1 MPLTETNLF
10 SRYRCHP
17 PLPEVVRL
25 YLDETQCDSHVME
38 DSKLGKTLDVCFMNK
53 IMPLLHRPAII
64 CLRFESKHVNRGMSH
79 HNKMFFGLLGFV
91 ALLILVFCCFVFL
104 FVICSLF
111 YLGFFCF
118 CCFFYIYF
126 IVLMIFVGFFLLILH
141 ILLLFL
147 LYFTYK

>member
-17 PLPEVVRL
+17 PLPEVVCL
-25 YLDETQCDSHVME
+25 YLDETQCDSHIME

-53 IMPLLHRPAII
+53 IMLLLHRPAII
-64 CLRFESKHVNRGMSH
+64 CLRFERNSVNRGMSH
-79 HNKMFFGLLGFV
+79 DNKMFFGLLGFV
-91 ALLILVFCCFVFL
+91 ALLILFFFFFFFL
-104 FVICSLF
+104 FVICCF
-111 YLGFFCF
+111 VFCF
-118 CCFFYIYF
+118 VCLFFYIYF

-147 LYFTYK
+147 FYFTYI